1 MKIEWKEN
9 GVEKSLTIKAD
20 SEAIDVTPTEDEV
33 TSQRDFAQVWIEN
46 ERSGRHLIVSGH
58 NLETTGFMTN
68 GAQITK
74 KTYRITS

>member
-1 MKIEWKEN
+1 MKIKWKEN

-46 ERSGRHLIVSGH
+46 ECSGSQRVVSGQP
-58 NLETTGFMTN
+58 LQTTAFMTN
-68 GAQITK
+68 AAQITK